1 MSSRSPVYA
10 DTGDLLVALETL
22 RLFGLQPPGLQKGN
36 ELFGLVAG
44 NSLEQHVVCKCSYQ
58 NVCYHTL
65 PCPAL
70 WGKASPHEK
79 GTLWLT
85 APPGLPG
92 GMFYTAPE
100 NSLIMN
106 GVVPEGRSYSLQKGN
121 AFLPHFHLHLP
132 NSRLCRSIS
141 DTPLWK
147 DAGAC
152 RLLWVFNS
160 T

>member
-1 MSSRSPVYA
+1 MQTLGTYWWPWRLSGCLACS
-10 DTGDLLVALETL
+10 LLVYK
-22 RLFGLQPPGLQKGN
+22 RGMN
-36 ELFGLVAG
+36 S

-58 NVCYHTL
+58 KSLLPHPAMPSTL
-65 PCPAL
+65 
-70 WGKASPHEK
+70 GKASPHEK

-106 GVVPEGRSYSLQKGN
+106 LGVVPEGRSYSLQKGN

-141 DTPLWK
+141 DTPLSK